1 LNAFDDEEVD
11 ELNEDDDDTEENEDI
26 VIPEIDEESIPDL
39 ENSSDDEIFEDNDED
54 LTEFDDEEVDELNED
69 DDDTEENEDIVIPEI
84 DEESIPD
91 LEEGQI
97 LVKVLYLSFDPTQRG
112 WLNDVKSYV
121 PPVQIGEVMRAGSV
135 GQVIDSRDSNFK
147 SGDIVQG
154 SFGWQEYATVNSSS
168 GIMPIQKVPE
178 GIPPTSALSIYGITG
193 LTAFFGMVDIGKPV
207 EGDTVLV
214 SGAAGATGS
223 VAGQIARI
231 KGAKNVIGIAGGS
244 DKCNWVVNEAGFDS
258 CIDYKNEDV
267 AARIAELAPKGI
279 DIYFDNVGGNI
290 LEIALAA
297 IAQNARIV
305 MCGGISSGYT
315 MESLPPGPST
325 LTNLIIQRGRMEGF
339 IVLDFADRFLEAII
353 ALGTWVSE
361 GKIVYQEDIAEGLE
375 NCPETLAR
383 LFEGKNLGKQLLKI
397 ADVV

>member
-1 LNAFDDEEVD
+1 MA
-11 ELNEDDDDTEENEDI
+11 
-26 VIPEIDEESIPDL
+26 L
-39 ENSSDDEIFEDNDED
+39 ENTRVIFKKRPEQSATPDC
-54 LTEFDDEEVDELNED
+54 FDVVKEPLAPLGPDQVRVEVEYVSVDAGVRTMLRGEGFHRQVPLGG
-69 DDDTEENEDIVIPEI
+69 TIHAGGIGRVI
-84 DEESIPD
+84 ESTAD
-91 LEEGQI
+91 GWEQGQA
-97 LVKVLYLSFDPTQRG
+97 VRG
-112 WLNDVKSYV
+112 GLGA
-121 PPVQIGEVMRAGSV
+121 QTI
-135 GQVIDSRDSNFK
+135 
-147 SGDIVQG
+147 
-154 SFGWQEYATVNSSS
+154 ATV
-168 GIMPIQKVPE
+168 
-178 GIPPTSALSIYGITG
+178 PTSQLEKVDDLPGLSLSAHLGVLGGSTG
-193 LTAFFGMVDIGKPV
+193 VTAWIGMRHVACPKP
-207 EGDTVLV
+207 GDTFVV
-214 SGAAGATGS
+214 SAAAGAVGS
-223 VAGQIARI
+223 IAGQIA
-231 KGAKNVIGIAGGS
+231 KKEGARVIGIAGG
-244 DKCNWVVNEAGFDS
+244 DRKTAYLVDQLGFDAA
-258 CIDYKNEDV
+258 IDYKNEDV